1 MTDDGPLGT
10 HRSEPLTRPRERRTR
25 GTGLALQDALGGDI
39 VRILRAAESNQ
50 YKIPECAAVGCALQH
65 QFRNGRIHKVLR
77 PRLWPLH
84 DALGLRTGSISARHR
99 PIRGAHT
106 VCSARLSGIA
116 SGGSASHS
124 SHASTAMRRRWRVRL
139 RDVLWRRLF
148 PSPPRRARVRT
159 PANDEQEGSRGA
171 AEDPPRSAEQQPQ
184 DGHSRCVDSR
194 AAAAPR
200 PRSPRRR
207 SRCAQACRT
216 WASRPCSTF
225 SRR

>member
-1 MTDDGPLGT
+1 MASCARTGVSHGHGHARGVRGAPALRFRMPLGAT
-10 HRSEPLTRPRERRTR
+10 LFGFLGLQRAMNTRFARARWSGAHFSTSSGIGGSTKCCGRGFGRSTTP
-25 GTGLALQDALGGDI
+25 
-39 VRILRAAESNQ
+39 S
-50 YKIPECAAVGCALQH
+50 GCA
-65 QFRNGRIHKVLR
+65 RS
-77 PRLWPLH
+77 RL
-84 DALGLRTGSISARHR
+84 ARHQ

-106 VCSARLSGIA
+106 VCSALLRGIA

-124 SHASTAMRRRWRVRL
+124 SHASTAMRRGADEWGL

-184 DGHSRCVDSR
+184 DGHRRCVDSR
-194 AAAAPR
+194 AAAAPP